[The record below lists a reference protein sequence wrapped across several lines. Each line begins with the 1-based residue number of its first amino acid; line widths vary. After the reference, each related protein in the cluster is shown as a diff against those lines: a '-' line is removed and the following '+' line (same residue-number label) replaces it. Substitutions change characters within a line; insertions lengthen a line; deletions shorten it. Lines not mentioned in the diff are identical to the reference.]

1 MCVQIKWSVWQRALL
16 KTAENISL
24 IQRFDGVKVR
34 ISNLLCISFFV
45 RSLLYW
51 SAVLCFG
58 GGWKFRIE
66 CGVSGLTMDG
76 AKPAS
81 RPAWNERNDVG
92 ARQVSIE
99 RSLESR
105 YFFREIYK
113 NFHIWSLY
121 KPSDQSNPL
130 TSCQYWMCYW
140 SLSTF
145 TVLREIHKAT
155 FCLQNG
161 GKSVCLL
168 A

>member
-1 MCVQIKWSVWQRALL
+1 
-16 KTAENISL
+16 
-24 IQRFDGVKVR
+24 
-34 ISNLLCISFFV
+34 
-45 RSLLYW
+45 
-51 SAVLCFG
+51 
-58 GGWKFRIE
+58 
-66 CGVSGLTMDG
+66 MDE

-105 YFFREIYK
+105 YFFPRNLQETFPYGP
-113 NFHIWSLY
+113 FY

-130 TSCQYWMCYW
+130 KPAANTESAYW

-161 GKSVCLL
+161 GKGDCLL